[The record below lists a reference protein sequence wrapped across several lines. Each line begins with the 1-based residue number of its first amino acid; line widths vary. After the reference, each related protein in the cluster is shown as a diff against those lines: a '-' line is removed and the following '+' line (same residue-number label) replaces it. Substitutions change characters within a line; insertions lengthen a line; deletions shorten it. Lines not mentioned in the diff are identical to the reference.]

1 MSNAADADHVIQ
13 VLDLIRHL
21 VKAFQECVVRSD
33 ALTRD
38 ILQSADTYTV
48 GENSPNGSWL
58 LNRLSELSSVPLTAS
73 SLDGKKSPVS
83 PGEQLKRIIET
94 VGRVIFFAENSV
106 PDQPGLFALWGTSS
120 GTGGTPKSS
129 VLELLVGSPS
139 RMKNI
144 DSPQIDFAEL
154 KAIGLKNKSATPR
167 SEESKYVT
175 FVERPPFGYSD
186 NRPKELSLREKGA
199 FLMIF
204 LKEMEKL
211 DSTAHR
217 RYVAMLDSYK
227 RADVVLKKAGH
238 VAMFGDHTPPDY
250 DEQFPDPNSDNSS
263 HIAHLSRRMDIL
275 EGQLQNAE
283 DATAAEASEAA
294 RKLEKEK
301 ESKQVCRDLLA
312 FMAADDANNQ
322 VTEADRKPF

>member
-58 LNRLSELSSVPLTAS
+58 LNRLSEMSSVPLTAS
-73 SLDGKKSPVS
+73 SLDGTKSPIS
-83 PGEQLKRIIET
+83 PGEQPKRIIET

-106 PDQPGLFALWGTSS
+106 SDQPGLFALWVTPS
-120 GTGGTPKSS
+120 GTGGTLKSA
-129 VLELLVGSPS
+129 VLELLVGSQS
-139 RMKNI
+139 RMTNI

-154 KAIGLKNKSATPR
+154 KAIGLKNKRATPR

-175 FVERPPFGYSD
+175 FIERPPFGYSD

-199 FLMIF
+199 FLMIL

-227 RADVVLKKAGH
+227 RACAKERTVHKRAGVVLKKAGH
-238 VAMFGDHTPPDY
+238 VSMFGDHTSPDY
-250 DEQFPDPNSDNSS
+250 DEQFPDPNSDNPS
-263 HIAHLSRRMDIL
+263 HIAHLSRRMDIF

-283 DATAAEASEAA
+283 DATEYWSRGLRSRAEVGE
-294 RKLEKEK
+294 REG
-301 ESKQVCRDLLA
+301 VLA
-312 FMAADDANNQ
+312 GLPRLAC
-322 VTEADRKPF
+322 VHGR

>member
-58 LNRLSELSSVPLTAS
+58 LNRLSEMSSVPLTAS
-73 SLDGKKSPVS
+73 LLDGTKFLFKKRTYKSLIS
-83 PGEQLKRIIET
+83 PGEQPKRIIET

-106 PDQPGLFALWGTSS
+106 SDQPGLFALWVTPS
-120 GTGGTPKSS
+120 GTGGTLKSA
-129 VLELLVGSPS
+129 VLELLVGSQS
-139 RMKNI
+139 RMTNI

-154 KAIGLKNKSATPR
+154 KAIGLKNKRATPR

-175 FVERPPFGYSD
+175 FIERPPFGYSD

-199 FLMIF
+199 FLMIL

-227 RADVVLKKAGH
+227 RACA
-238 VAMFGDHTPPDY
+238 
-250 DEQFPDPNSDNSS
+250 
-263 HIAHLSRRMDIL
+263 
-275 EGQLQNAE
+275 
-283 DATAAEASEAA
+283 
-294 RKLEKEK
+294 KERTVHK
-301 ESKQVCRDLLA
+301 
-312 FMAADDANNQ
+312 
-322 VTEADRKPF
+322 